1 MKKIIMIMMM
11 FVAGIS
17 FAMADNDKPI
27 TVSELPVAAQ
37 NFIKQHFPDKKVAL
51 AKKESDL
58 FYSTYD
64 VIFTDGNKIEFDS
77 KGKWQEVN
85 CKYSAVPAEVVPVEI
100 RNHIKSNYPDTRVL
114 KIERDRGELDVKL
127 NNGVEL
133 KFNSK
138 FQLIDIDMD

>member
-1 MKKIIMIMMM
+1 MKKIILIMML

-27 TVSELPVAAQ
+27 TVDQLPVAVQ

-51 AKKESDL
+51 AKKESDI

-77 KGKWQEVN
+77 KGNWEEVN
-85 CKYSAVPAEVVPVEI
+85 CKYSSVPVEVVPAEI
-100 RNHIKSNYPDTRVL
+100 KKYIKSNYPDAKVL
-114 KIERDRGELDVKL
+114 KIERDRGEFDVKL
-127 NNGVEL
+127 NNRVEL